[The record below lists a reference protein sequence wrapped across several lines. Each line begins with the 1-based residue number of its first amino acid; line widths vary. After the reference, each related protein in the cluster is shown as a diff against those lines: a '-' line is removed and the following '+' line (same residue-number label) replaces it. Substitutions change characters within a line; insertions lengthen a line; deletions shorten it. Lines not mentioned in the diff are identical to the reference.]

1 MTEKTRDQDLTL
13 VSDQQPISPLQGTS
27 NPPVSALPERIILNS
42 VWSGLDRKAGAII
55 EFTARQLRV
64 RASTWVIGGV
74 GFLLMVLLLATYA
87 EAMVEGIEPVDD
99 DGDSEDWD
107 EDGYPLGQERKWGT
121 SDWNSAEFPGS
132 GVFVSDEWLNWNEAN
147 HTGNH
152 TYRGNAI
159 IESYTWIGNPPNTL
173 NKGWAQVGNFTD
185 CTDYEEEYDLQIGR
199 SCLTSQGTIRFNGLI
214 QVNGTVGVESEKWY
228 QYLEWGDFVG
238 ASETPIPQD
247 PRSMYIDEDGFDIDV
262 SSGNTSQGF
271 DDDGDCLRDW
281 DIIADSSFTSNPQFF
296 WDDSFSF
303 NSDSNRNG
311 ISCDVELVYDDQGNL
326 VSIEADQLV
335 DEDPSEDEF
344 VLESLHRGFVLAVG
358 KVAFLFL
365 LGIFIPLF
373 LATGLI
379 RDEMASGTMYYLVGK
394 PIHRAEFFVY
404 RILGFMSI
412 AAPYMIILAILVG
425 LVTSF
430 IGPGDS
436 IFRFED
442 LTVWLIIGIT
452 SALVLLAYSTT
463 FSALGVISKKFG
475 IYIAMVMGVWE
486 FIMAFFSLLSSGQ
499 SIVAWLSISH
509 WGLEMVNSAAL
520 IAWPDSG
527 YYDIIGSG
535 LFNSSVVFSIFWNE
549 PVMVPGSPIA
559 SLLVSSFVLL
569 LYIGIWILIGQSFLG
584 RREID

>member
-1 MTEKTRDQDLTL
+1 MTEKIRNQEFPQ
-13 VSDQQPISPLQGTS
+13 VSEQQ
-27 NPPVSALPERIILNS
+27 VSAPIVEFPNTEVEKLPDRIILNS

-64 RASTWVIGGV
+64 RASTWVIATV
-74 GFLLMVLLLATYA
+74 GLMLMILLLATYA

-132 GVFVSDEWLNWNEAN
+132 GIFIGEDWLNWNQDE

-152 TYRGNAI
+152 TYRGNAVI
-159 IESYTWIGNPPNTL
+159 TSYTWIGDPPISQNV
-173 NKGWAQVGNFTD
+173 GWAQVGNLSD
-185 CTDYEEEYDLQIGR
+185 CTDYEEEYDLRTGR
-199 SCLTSQGTIRFNGLI
+199 SCLTSDGDIRFNGI
-214 QVNGTVGVESEKWY
+214 IRVNGTVGVESEKWY
-228 QYLEWGDFVG
+228 QYLEWGEFVG
-238 ASETPIPQD
+238 ASETPIPKD

-262 SSGNTSQGF
+262 STGNTSQGF
-271 DDDGDCLRDW
+271 DDDGDCIRDW
-281 DIIADSSFTSNPQFF
+281 DYPTGTP
-296 WDDSFSF
+296 SFSEYIWEEYDYF
-303 NSDSNRNG
+303 TPDSNRNG
-311 ISCDVELVYDDQGNL
+311 IDCDVELVFDNDGNL
-326 VSIEADQLV
+326 ISIQADDLV

-412 AAPYMIILAILVG
+412 AAPYMVVLALFVG

-436 IFRFED
+436 LFRFQD

-452 SALVLLAYSTT
+452 AALVLLAYSTT
-463 FSALGVISKKFG
+463 FSALGVISKRFG

-499 SIVAWLSISH
+499 SKVAWLSVSH

-520 IAWPDSG
+520 ISWPDSG
-527 YYDIIGSG
+527 YYDVIGSG

-549 PVMVPGSPIA
+549 PTIAPSSPIA
-559 SLLVSSFVLL
+559 SLLVSSFFLL
-569 LYIGIWILIGQSFLG
+569 LYIGIWVLIGQSFLG

>member
-1 MTEKTRDQDLTL
+1 MTQKNRDQDFLQT
-13 VSDQQPISPLQGTS
+13 SDRDISISSIVTP
-27 NPPVSALPERIILNS
+27 NPSVKRLPDRIILNS

-64 RASTWVIGGV
+64 RASTWVIGTV
-74 GFLLMVLLLATYA
+74 GLMLMLLLLATYA

-132 GVFVSDEWLNWNEAN
+132 GVFVSDEWLNWNQAS

-152 TYRGNAI
+152 TYRGNAVI
-159 IESYTWIGNPPNTL
+159 TSYTWIGSPPNSQ
-173 NKGWAQVGNFTD
+173 NKGWAQVGNFSD
-185 CTDYEEEYDLQIGR
+185 CTEYEEEYDLQIGR
-199 SCLTSQGTIRFNGLI
+199 SCLTSSGEIRFNGLI

-228 QYLEWGDFVG
+228 QYLEWGEFVG
-238 ASETPIPQD
+238 ASDTPIPQD

-262 SSGNTSQGF
+262 SSGETSQGF
-271 DDDGDCLRDW
+271 DDDGDCIRDW
-281 DIIADSSFTSNPQFF
+281 DVISSTTSNPEFI
-296 WDDSFSF
+296 WDDYFM
-303 NSDSNRNG
+303 SDSNRNG
-311 ISCDVELVYDDQGNL
+311 IDCDVELVFDTEGNL
-326 VSIEADQLV
+326 ISIEADNMV

-379 RDEMASGTMYYLVGK
+379 RDEMASGTMYYLIGK
-394 PIHRAEFFVY
+394 PIHRAEFFIY

-412 AAPYMIILAILVG
+412 SAPYMVVLALLVG

-436 IFRFED
+436 IFRFQD

-452 SALVLLAYSTT
+452 AALVLLAYSTT
-463 FSALGVISKKFG
+463 FSALGVISKRFG

-486 FIMAFFSLLSSGQ
+486 FIMAFFSLLTSGQ
-499 SIVAWLSISH
+499 SKVAWLSVSH

-549 PVMVPGSPIA
+549 PVIVSGSAIG
-559 SLLVSSFVLL
+559 SLLVSSLFLIF
-569 LYIGIWILIGQSFLG
+569 YIGVWVLIGQSFLG

>member
-1 MTEKTRDQDLTL
+1 MTEKHRNHD
-13 VSDQQPISPLQGTS
+13 SS
-27 NPPVSALPERIILNS
+27 NPLSQSLVEIAPSSQATNASDLPDRIILNS
-42 VWSGLDRKAGAII
+42 VWSGLDRKAGAVI

-64 RASTWVIGGV
+64 RASTWVIATI
-74 GFLLMVLLLATYA
+74 GFLLMLLLLATYA
-87 EAMVEGIEPVDD
+87 EAMVEGLEPVDD
-99 DGDSEDWD
+99 DGDSVDWD

-132 GVFVSDEWLNWNEAN
+132 GIFVSEGWLNWNEED

-159 IESYTWIGNPPNTL
+159 ITSYSWIGTPPVDGMTGVWVETENLST
-173 NKGWAQVGNFTD
+173 
-185 CTDYEEEYDLQIGR
+185 CTEYEEEYGLRSGA
-199 SCLTSQGTIRFNGLI
+199 SCLTSDDDISFNGLI
-214 QVNGTVGVESEKWY
+214 QVNGTVGIDGKQWY
-228 QYLEWGDFVG
+228 SYLEWGEFIGV
-238 ASETPIPQD
+238 SEEPIPMD
-247 PRSMYIDEDGFDIDV
+247 PPSMYIDEDGFDIDI
-262 SSGNTSQGF
+262 SSGNISQGF
-271 DDDGDCLRDW
+271 DDDGDCLMDW
-281 DIIADSSFTSNPQFF
+281 DSPTFYAQDPEYWAEKDWGQ
-296 WDDSFSF
+296 

-311 ISCDVELVYDDQGNL
+311 IECDVELVFDEEGNL
-326 VSIEADQLV
+326 ISIEADNLV
-335 DEDPSEDEF
+335 DEDPSEQDF
-344 VLESLHRGFVLAVG
+344 VLESLHRGFILAVG
-358 KVAFLFL
+358 KIAFLFL

-404 RILGFMSI
+404 RILGFMAI
-412 AAPYMIILAILVG
+412 AAPYMVALALFVG

-436 IFRFED
+436 IFRFQD

-475 IYIAMVMGVWE
+475 IYIALVMGVWE

-499 SIVAWLSISH
+499 SKVAWLSVSH

-535 LFNSSVVFSIFWNE
+535 FFNSSVVFSIFWNE
-549 PVMVPGSPIA
+549 PVVSSEPIV
-559 SLLVSSFVLL
+559 SLLVSAFFLL
-569 LYIGIWILIGQSFLG
+569 AYIGIWVMIGQSFLG

>member
-1 MTEKTRDQDLTL
+1 MTEKNRDQDFLQT
-13 VSDQQPISPLQGTS
+13 SDQHLSISSQITDNPSVKPL
-27 NPPVSALPERIILNS
+27 PDRIILNS

-64 RASTWVIGGV
+64 RASTWVIGTV
-74 GFLLMVLLLATYA
+74 GLMLMLLLLATYA

-132 GVFVSDEWLNWNEAN
+132 GVFVSDEWLNWNQAD

-152 TYRGNAI
+152 TYRGNAVI
-159 IESYTWIGNPPNTL
+159 TSYTWIGTPPNSQ
-173 NKGWAQVGNFTD
+173 NKGWAQVGNFSD
-185 CTDYEEEYDLQIGR
+185 CTEYEEEYDLQIGR
-199 SCLTSQGTIRFNGLI
+199 SCLTSSGDIRFNGLI

-228 QYLEWGDFVG
+228 QYLEWGEFVG
-238 ASETPIPQD
+238 ASDTPIPQD

-262 SSGNTSQGF
+262 ASGETSQGF
-271 DDDGDCLRDW
+271 DDDGDCIRDW
-281 DIIADSSFTSNPQFF
+281 DIISSRPSNSECNWEDYFM
-296 WDDSFSF
+296 
-303 NSDSNRNG
+303 SDSNRNG
-311 ISCDVELVYDDQGNL
+311 IDCDVELVFDEEGNL
-326 VSIEADQLV
+326 ISIEADNMV

-379 RDEMASGTMYYLVGK
+379 RDEMASGTMYYLIGK
-394 PIHRAEFFVY
+394 PIHRAEFFIY

-412 AAPYMIILAILVG
+412 SAPYMIVLALLVG

-436 IFRFED
+436 LCRFPD

-452 SALVLLAYSTT
+452 AALVLLAYSTT

-486 FIMAFFSLLSSGQ
+486 FIMAFFSLLTSGQ
-499 SIVAWLSISH
+499 SKVAWLSVSH

-549 PVMVPGSPIA
+549 PVIVPGSPVG
-559 SLLVSSFVLL
+559 SLLVSALFLIF
-569 LYIGIWILIGQSFLG
+569 YIGVWVLIGQSFLG

>member
-1 MTEKTRDQDLTL
+1 MTEKHRNHD
-13 VSDQQPISPLQGTS
+13 SS
-27 NPPVSALPERIILNS
+27 NPLSQSLVEIAPSSQATNASDLPDRIILNS
-42 VWSGLDRKAGAII
+42 VWSGLDRKAGAVI

-64 RASTWVIGGV
+64 RASTWVIATI
-74 GFLLMVLLLATYA
+74 GFLLMLLLLATYA
-87 EAMVEGIEPVDD
+87 EAMVEGLEPVDD
-99 DGDSEDWD
+99 DGDSVDWD

-132 GVFVSDEWLNWNEAN
+132 GIFVTEGWLNWNEED

-159 IESYTWIGNPPNTL
+159 ITSYSWIGTPP
-173 NKGWAQVGNFTD
+173 VGGMTGVWVETENLST
-185 CTDYEEEYDLQIGR
+185 CTEYEEEYGLRPGA
-199 SCLTSQGTIRFNGLI
+199 SCLTSDDDISFNGLI
-214 QVNGTVGVESEKWY
+214 QVNGTVEIDGKQWY
-228 QYLEWGDFVG
+228 SYLEWGEFIGV
-238 ASETPIPQD
+238 SEEPIPMD
-247 PRSMYIDEDGFDIDV
+247 PPSMYIDEDGFDIDI
-262 SSGNTSQGF
+262 SSGNISQGF
-271 DDDGDCLRDW
+271 DDDGDCLMDW
-281 DIIADSSFTSNPQFF
+281 DSPAFYAQDPEYWAEKDWGQ
-296 WDDSFSF
+296 

-311 ISCDVELVYDDQGNL
+311 IECDVELVFDEEGNL
-326 VSIEADQLV
+326 ISIEADNLV
-335 DEDPSEDEF
+335 DEDPSEQDF
-344 VLESLHRGFVLAVG
+344 VLESLHRGFILAVG

-404 RILGFMSI
+404 RILGFMAI
-412 AAPYMIILAILVG
+412 AAPYMVALALFVG

-436 IFRFED
+436 IFRFQD

-475 IYIAMVMGVWE
+475 IYIALVMGVWE

-499 SIVAWLSISH
+499 SKVAWLSVSH

-535 LFNSSVVFSIFWNE
+535 FFNSSVVFSIFWNE
-549 PVMVPGSPIA
+549 PVVSSEPIV
-559 SLLVSSFVLL
+559 SLLVSAFFLL
-569 LYIGIWILIGQSFLG
+569 AYIGIWVMIGQSFLG

>member
-1 MTEKTRDQDLTL
+1 MTEKSRDQDFPNT
-13 VSDQQPISPLQGTS
+13 SDQHL
-27 NPPVSALPERIILNS
+27 PVSSQVTSSPTVKPLPDRIILNS

-64 RASTWVIGGV
+64 RASTWVIGTV
-74 GFLLMVLLLATYA
+74 GLMLMLLLLATYA

-132 GVFVSDEWLNWNEAN
+132 GVFVSDEWLNWNQAD

-152 TYRGNAI
+152 TYRGNAVI
-159 IESYTWIGNPPNTL
+159 TSYTWIGDPPNSQ
-173 NKGWAQVGNFTD
+173 NKGWAQVGNFSD
-185 CTDYEEEYDLQIGR
+185 CTEYEEEYDLQIGR
-199 SCLTSQGTIRFNGLI
+199 SCLTSGGDIRFNGLI
-214 QVNGTVGVESEKWY
+214 QLNGTVGVESEKWY
-228 QYLEWGDFVG
+228 QYLEWGEFVG
-238 ASETPIPQD
+238 ASDTPIPQD

-262 SSGNTSQGF
+262 ASGDTSQGF
-271 DDDGDCLRDW
+271 DDDGDCIRDW
-281 DIIADSSFTSNPQFF
+281 DIIPSRTSNPEFIWEDYF
-296 WDDSFSF
+296 M
-303 NSDSNRNG
+303 SDSNRNG
-311 ISCDVELVYDDQGNL
+311 IDCDVELVFDEEGNL
-326 VSIEADQLV
+326 ISIEADNMV

-379 RDEMASGTMYYLVGK
+379 RDEMASGTMYYLIGK
-394 PIHRAEFFVY
+394 PIHRAEFFIY

-412 AAPYMIILAILVG
+412 SAPYMVVLALLVG

-436 IFRFED
+436 LFRFQD

-452 SALVLLAYSTT
+452 AALVLLAYSTT

-486 FIMAFFSLLSSGQ
+486 FIMAFFSLLTSGQ
-499 SIVAWLSISH
+499 SKVAWLSVSH

-527 YYDIIGSG
+527 YYDIIGTG

-549 PVMVPGSPIA
+549 PVIVPGSPIG
-559 SLLVSSFVLL
+559 SLLVSSLFLIF
-569 LYIGIWILIGQSFLG
+569 YIGVWVLIGQSFLG

>member
-1 MTEKTRDQDLTL
+1 MTEKNRDQDFLQT
-13 VSDQQPISPLQGTS
+13 SDQHL
-27 NPPVSALPERIILNS
+27 PVSSKVSPTPFVKPLPDRIILNS

-64 RASTWVIGGV
+64 RASTWLIGTV
-74 GFLLMVLLLATYA
+74 GLMLMLLLLATYA
-87 EAMVEGIEPVDD
+87 EAMVEGIDPVDD

-132 GVFVSDEWLNWNEAN
+132 GVFVSDEWLNWNQAD

-152 TYRGNAI
+152 TYRGNAVI
-159 IESYTWIGNPPNTL
+159 TSYTWIGSPPNSQ
-173 NKGWAQVGNFTD
+173 NKGWAQVGNFSA
-185 CTDYEEEYDLQIGR
+185 CTEYEEEYDLQIGR
-199 SCLTSQGTIRFNGLI
+199 SCLTSDGDIRFNGLI

-228 QYLEWGDFVG
+228 QYLEWGEFVG
-238 ASETPIPQD
+238 ASDIPIPQD

-262 SSGNTSQGF
+262 ASGETSQGF
-271 DDDGDCLRDW
+271 DDDGDCIRDW
-281 DIIADSSFTSNPQFF
+281 DIISSRTSNPEFIWEDYF
-296 WDDSFSF
+296 M
-303 NSDSNRNG
+303 SDSNRNG
-311 ISCDVELVYDDQGNL
+311 IDCDVELVFDREGNL
-326 VSIEADQLV
+326 ISIEADNMV

-379 RDEMASGTMYYLVGK
+379 RDEMASGTMYYLIGK
-394 PIHRAEFFVY
+394 PIHRAEFFIY

-412 AAPYMIILAILVG
+412 SAPYMVVLALLVG

-436 IFRFED
+436 LFRFQD

-452 SALVLLAYSTT
+452 AALVLLAYSAT

-486 FIMAFFSLLSSGQ
+486 FIMAFFSLLTSGQ
-499 SIVAWLSISH
+499 SKIAWLSVSH

-549 PVMVPGSPIA
+549 PVIVPGSPIG
-559 SLLVSSFVLL
+559 SLLVSAFFLIF
-569 LYIGIWILIGQSFLG
+569 YIGVWVLIGQSFLG

>member
-1 MTEKTRDQDLTL
+1 MTEKTRNQEFSPRSDLE
-13 VSDQQPISPLQGTS
+13 VQR
-27 NPPVSALPERIILNS
+27 LPDRIVLDS

-64 RASTWVIGGV
+64 RASTWVIGVV
-74 GFLLMVLLLATYA
+74 GFTLMLLLLATYA

-132 GVFVSDEWLNWNEAN
+132 GIFVGDEWLKWNEEY

-159 IESYTWIGNPPNTL
+159 ITSYNWIGDPPN
-173 NKGWAQVGNFTD
+173 NQNGGWVEVGNLSN

-199 SCLTSQGTIRFNGLI
+199 SCLTSNGDIRFNGLI
-214 QVNGTVGVESEKWY
+214 HVNGTVGVEAEKWY
-228 QYLEWGDFVG
+228 QYLEWGQFLG
-238 ASETPIPQD
+238 ASETPIPKD
-247 PRSMYIDEDGFDIDV
+247 PASMYIDEDGFDIDI

-271 DDDGDCLRDW
+271 DDDGDCLMDW
-281 DIIADSSFTSNPQFF
+281 NSPELYAQDPDF
-296 WDDSFSF
+296 WFGNQWQS
-303 NSDSNRNG
+303 SDSNRNG
-311 ISCDVELVYDDQGNL
+311 IECDVELVFDQNGNL
-326 VSIEADQLV
+326 VSIEADNLV

-394 PIHRAEFFVY
+394 PIHRAEFFLY

-412 AAPYMIILAILVG
+412 AAPYMISLALVVG

-430 IGPGDS
+430 IGPGES
-436 IFRFED
+436 LFRFQD

-452 SALVLLAYSTT
+452 AALVLLAYSTT
-463 FSALGVISKKFG
+463 FSALGVISKRFG

-486 FIMAFFSLLSSGQ
+486 FIMAFFSLLTSGQ
-499 SIVAWLSISH
+499 SKIAWLSVSH

-549 PVMVPGSPIA
+549 PVIVPDSPVA
-559 SLLVSSFVLL
+559 SLLVSSFFLIF
-569 LYIGIWILIGQSFLG
+569 YIIIWVLIGQSFLG

>member
-1 MTEKTRDQDLTL
+1 MSEKIRNLDDNHNPIP
-13 VSDQQPISPLQGTS
+13 QPLANDEPSSSMPKTPPL
-27 NPPVSALPERIILNS
+27 PDRIVLNS
-42 VWSGLDRKAGAII
+42 VWSSLDRKAGAVI

-64 RASTWVIGGV
+64 RASTWVIATVGV
-74 GFLLMVLLLATYA
+74 LLMLLLLATYA
-87 EAMVEGIEPVDD
+87 EAMVEGLEPVDD
-99 DGDSEDWD
+99 DGDSVDWD

-121 SDWNSAEFPGS
+121 SDWNSAEYPGS
-132 GVFVSDEWLNWNEAN
+132 GRFVSDQWLNWNEDE

-152 TYRGNAI
+152 TYRGNAKI
-159 IESYTWIGNPPNTL
+159 TSYSWIGTPPVSQSEAWVEVENL
-173 NKGWAQVGNFTD
+173 SA
-185 CTDYEEEYDLQIGR
+185 CTDYEERYDVQLGT
-199 SCLTSQGTIRFNGLI
+199 SCLTEDEEIRFNGLI
-214 QVNGTVGVESEKWY
+214 RVNGTVGIDSDHWY
-228 QYLEWGDFVG
+228 SYLEWGEFVG
-238 ASETPIPQD
+238 VSETPIPQD
-247 PRSMYIDEDGFDIDV
+247 PPSMYIDEDGFDIDV

-271 DDDGDCLRDW
+271 DDDGDCIRDW
-281 DIIADSSFTSNPQFF
+281 DFTADISINPEEMFWQEYFTP
-296 WDDSFSF
+296 
-303 NSDSNRNG
+303 DSNRNG
-311 ISCDVELVYDDQGNL
+311 INCDVELEYDLNGNL
-326 VSIEADQLV
+326 ISIEADDFV
-335 DEDPSEDEF
+335 DEDPSEQDF

-404 RILGFMSI
+404 RILGFMAI
-412 AAPYMIILAILVG
+412 TAPYMVVLALLVG

-436 IFRFED
+436 LFRFQD

-475 IYIAMVMGVWE
+475 IYIALVMGVWE

-499 SIVAWLSISH
+499 SRVAWLSVSH

-520 IAWPDSG
+520 IAWPDSS

-535 LFNSSVVFSIFWNE
+535 FFNSSVIFSIFWNE
-549 PVMVPGSPIA
+549 PVISPGSPIV
-559 SLLVSSFVLL
+559 SLLVSSFFLI
-569 LYIGIWILIGQSFLG
+569 LYIGIWVLIGQSFLG

>member
-1 MTEKTRDQDLTL
+1 MTEKNRDQDFLQT
-13 VSDQQPISPLQGTS
+13 SDQDISISSIVTPNPSVKPL
-27 NPPVSALPERIILNS
+27 PDRIILNS

-64 RASTWVIGGV
+64 RASTWVIGTV
-74 GFLLMVLLLATYA
+74 GLMLMLLLLATYA

-132 GVFVSDEWLNWNEAN
+132 GVFVSDEWLNWNQAS

-152 TYRGNAI
+152 TYRGNAVI
-159 IESYTWIGNPPNTL
+159 TSYTWIGSPPNSQ
-173 NKGWAQVGNFTD
+173 NKGWAQVGNFSD
-185 CTDYEEEYDLQIGR
+185 CTEYEEEYDLQIGR
-199 SCLTSQGTIRFNGLI
+199 SCLTSSGDIRFNGLI

-228 QYLEWGDFVG
+228 QYLEWGEFVG
-238 ASETPIPQD
+238 ASDTPIPQD

-262 SSGNTSQGF
+262 SSGETSQGF
-271 DDDGDCLRDW
+271 DDDGDCIRDW
-281 DIIADSSFTSNPQFF
+281 DVISTTTSNPEFIWVDYF
-296 WDDSFSF
+296 M
-303 NSDSNRNG
+303 SDSNRNG
-311 ISCDVELVYDDQGNL
+311 IDCDVELVFDTEGNL
-326 VSIEADQLV
+326 ISIEADNMV

-379 RDEMASGTMYYLVGK
+379 RDEMASGTMYYLIGK
-394 PIHRAEFFVY
+394 PIHRAEFFIY

-412 AAPYMIILAILVG
+412 SAPYMVVLALLVG

-436 IFRFED
+436 LFRFQD

-452 SALVLLAYSTT
+452 AALVLLAYSTT
-463 FSALGVISKKFG
+463 FSALGVISKRFG
-475 IYIAMVMGVWE
+475 IYIAMVMGV
-486 FIMAFFSLLSSGQ
+486 
-499 SIVAWLSISH
+499 
-509 WGLEMVNSAAL
+509 
-520 IAWPDSG
+520 
-527 YYDIIGSG
+527 
-535 LFNSSVVFSIFWNE
+535 
-549 PVMVPGSPIA
+549 
-559 SLLVSSFVLL
+559 
-569 LYIGIWILIGQSFLG
+569 
-584 RREID
+584 

>member
-1 MTEKTRDQDLTL
+1 MTEKTRNQDFGPAPEQNFS
-13 VSDQQPISPLQGTS
+13 VSSQVNPIVQP
-27 NPPVSALPERIILNS
+27 LPERIILNS

-64 RASTWVIGGV
+64 RASTWVIGTV
-74 GFLLMVLLLATYA
+74 GIMLMLLLLATYA

-132 GVFVSDEWLNWNEAN
+132 GVFVSDEWLNWNEAY

-159 IESYTWIGNPPNTL
+159 ITSYSWIGEPPNSQ
-173 NKGWAQVGNFTD
+173 NKGWAQVGNFSD

-199 SCLTSQGTIRFNGLI
+199 SCLTSSGDIRFNGLM

-228 QYLEWGDFVG
+228 QYLEWGEFVG
-238 ASETPIPQD
+238 ASDTPVPQD
-247 PRSMYIDEDGFDIDV
+247 PPSMYIDEDGFDIDV
-262 SSGNTSQGF
+262 ASGETSQGF
-271 DDDGDCLRDW
+271 DDDGDCIRDW
-281 DIIADSSFTSNPQFF
+281 DVVSPRAPNPEFI
-296 WDDSFSF
+296 WDDYFM
-303 NSDSNRNG
+303 SDSNRNG
-311 ISCDVELVYDDQGNL
+311 INCDVELVFDEEGNL
-326 VSIEADQLV
+326 ISIEADNMV

-394 PIHRAEFFVY
+394 PIHRAEFFIY

-412 AAPYMIILAILVG
+412 SAPYMVALALIVG

-430 IGPGDS
+430 IGPGES
-436 IFRFED
+436 LFRFQD

-452 SALVLLAYSTT
+452 AALVLLAYSTT

-486 FIMAFFSLLSSGQ
+486 FIMAFFSLLTSGQ
-499 SIVAWLSISH
+499 SKVAWLSVSH

-549 PVMVPGSPIA
+549 PVIVPGSPIG
-559 SLLVSSFVLL
+559 SLLVSAFFLIF
-569 LYIGIWILIGQSFLG
+569 YIGVWILIGQSFLG